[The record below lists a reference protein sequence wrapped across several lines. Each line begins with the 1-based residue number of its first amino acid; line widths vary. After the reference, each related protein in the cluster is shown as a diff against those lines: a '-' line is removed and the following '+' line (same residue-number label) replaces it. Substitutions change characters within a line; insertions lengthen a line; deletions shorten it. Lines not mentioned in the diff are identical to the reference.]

1 MTTIKRKSLENQRRK
16 LEHQRSNTGTEA
28 ATKNPQK
35 VDPKNCTVLT
45 SAMNHGSKLS
55 RNNRVEKIIRRK
67 RELSFYGTADLG
79 KSILNGVGSDGDS
92 DVDRKIKGSPP
103 HSPEMP
109 RGGVPAVPGIART
122 SSLRLPRSRF
132 GMY

>member
-1 MTTIKRKSLENQRRK
+1 MTTIKRKTLENQRRK

-79 KSILNGVGSDGDS
+79 KSILNGVGSSNNSDS

-109 RGGVPAVPGIART
+109 RGGIPGLARS

>member
-1 MTTIKRKSLENQRRK
+1 M
-16 LEHQRSNTGTEA
+16 
-28 ATKNPQK
+28 
-35 VDPKNCTVLT
+35 VLT

-67 RELSFYGTADLG
+67 REPSFYGTADLG

-109 RGGVPAVPGIART
+109 RGGVLAVPGIART
-122 SSLRLPRSRF
+122 SSLPSKIEVWYVLMYCCVSSSRRVVHIESSSSRV
-132 GMY
+132 